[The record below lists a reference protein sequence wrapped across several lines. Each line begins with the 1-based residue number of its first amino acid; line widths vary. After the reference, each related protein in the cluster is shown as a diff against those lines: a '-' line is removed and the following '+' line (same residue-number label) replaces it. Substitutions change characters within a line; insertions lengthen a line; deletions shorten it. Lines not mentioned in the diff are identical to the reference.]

1 MCSLLVTSTIS
12 ERELIDVDIR
22 VCSTFIRLRICFLES
37 SKEAKNQTVITVR
50 LWFSEICHVKR
61 LLISQKCQVP
71 QSNLVFVPL
80 KRQVPTHFVLV
91 MLHFNCECSKQKL
104 KKKNILYIYKISV
117 IFIKTVNITQAT
129 YSLSNLTV
137 I

>member
-37 SKEAKNQTVITVR
+37 AKEAKNQTVITVR

-71 QSNLVFVPL
+71 
-80 KRQVPTHFVLV
+80 
-91 MLHFNCECSKQKL
+91 
-104 KKKNILYIYKISV
+104 
-117 IFIKTVNITQAT
+117 
-129 YSLSNLTV
+129 
-137 I
+137 